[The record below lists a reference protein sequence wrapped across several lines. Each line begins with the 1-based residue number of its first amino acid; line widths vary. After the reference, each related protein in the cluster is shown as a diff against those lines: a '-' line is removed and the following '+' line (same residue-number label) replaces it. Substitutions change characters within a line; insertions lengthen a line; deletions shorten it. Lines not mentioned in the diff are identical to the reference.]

1 MKKFLPLLLLPM
13 MVYCTSASEPEA
25 PSGETPAQN
34 DGTTT
39 GRDIPP
45 EDHTADRPIPPP
57 TFVGEPSRLVAMGD
71 VHGDYEATIEA
82 LKTAG
87 AIDDNLTWIGG
98 DMVLVQTGDQL
109 DRGHGERAILDLFE
123 DLADQ
128 AWRAG
133 GAFYSLLGNHETMN
147 VELDFRYVTFG
158 GWVDFN
164 DIPYD
169 ETDPFYASYE
179 EYQRGRVA
187 AFRPG
192 GHYAEILSGHNI
204 TMLVGDTLFV
214 HGGILPSHVTYG
226 LEKINQGVH
235 AFFKGEGSFE
245 DVMSGDASPVW
256 SRHYSSDT
264 TATECGLLD
273 DVLEALPAQRIVVGH
288 SVQYEG
294 ITSECDG
301 KVWRIDVGMAE
312 YYGGSVSVLE
322 IVGDEIRILQ

>member
-1 MKKFLPLLLLPM
+1 MKKFLALLLLLLPL
-13 MVYCTSASEPEA
+13 MVCCTTASEPDENL
-25 PSGETPAQN
+25 GQN
-34 DGTTT
+34 DGTAPNSNTPAEE
-39 GRDIPP
+39 RSA
-45 EDHTADRPIPPP
+45 ERPIPPP
-57 TFVGEPSRLVAMGD
+57 TFVTEPSRLVAMGD
-71 VHGDYEATIEA
+71 VHGDYEATPEA

-87 AIDDNLTWIGG
+87 AIDDNLNWIGG

-123 DLADQ
+123 SLADQ
-128 AWRAG
+128 AWQAG

-169 ETDPFYASYE
+169 ETDPFYAAYE

-192 GHYAEILSGHNI
+192 GHYAEILAGHNI

-214 HGGILPSHVTYG
+214 HGGILPSHVNYG

-288 SVQYEG
+288 SVQYDG

-322 IVGDEIRILQ
+322 ILGDEIRILQ

>member
-1 MKKFLPLLLLPM
+1 MKKFLPLLLLPL
-13 MVYCTSASEPEA
+13 MVYCTSATEPEVT
-25 PSGETPAQN
+25 SGETPDEN
-34 DGTTT
+34 NGTVTT
-39 GRDIPP
+39 PDIPA
-45 EDHTADRPIPPP
+45 EDHTSDRPIPPP
-57 TFVGEPSRLVAMGD
+57 TFVAEPTRLVAMGD
-71 VHGDYEATIEA
+71 VHGDYEATVEA

-87 AIDDNLTWIGG
+87 AIDDNLNWIGG

-123 DLADQ
+123 SLADQ
-128 AWRAG
+128 AWSAG

-147 VELDFRYVTFG
+147 GELDFRYVTFG
-158 GWVDFN
+158 GWLDF
-164 DIPYD
+164 DDVPYD
-169 ETDPFYASYE
+169 ETDPLYASYE
-179 EYQRGRVA
+179 AHQRGRVA

-192 GHYAEILSGHNI
+192 GPYAQILAGHNI
-204 TMLVGDTLFV
+204 TMVVGDTIFV

-235 AFFKGEGSFE
+235 AFLKGDGTFE

-256 SRHYSSDT
+256 SRHYSSGT
-264 TATECGLLD
+264 TATECDLLD
-273 DVLEALPAQRIVVGH
+273 DVLAALPAQRIVVGH
-288 SVQYEG
+288 SVQYDG

-312 YYGGSVSVLE
+312 YYGGNVSVLE